1 MGVGSG
7 SGAAPDPGNVTA
19 KMEEADKESPLKK
32 LLDEKVLPEKKVEDP
47 VTGFLFFPMENQKL
61 KDLEMV
67 YGPRQNQ
74 IRLRFK

>member
-1 MGVGSG
+1 MGVGG
-7 SGAAPDPGNVTA
+7 GGGAAPDPGNVTA
-19 KMEEADKESPLKK
+19 KMEEADKGSPLKK